1 MNSRKKLTILMMACL
16 LLLFGCGKSEK
27 GNTKSDAAQ
36 ALDEKI
42 QSIGT
47 VSLESGSLI
56 ADIEN
61 DYMKLTDKEKT
72 QLEYYQSYVTAKEA
86 YEKLVKEQKE
96 QEEKQEAMITEIE
109 NLLKDKKTTEAR
121 DKINSIQDADIKADM
136 QKKLKEK
143 CYCDIDLM
151 KFNDVVSIK
160 SDKSKEDDDEGDRRF
175 SYYYYNIWSDIKSA
189 FNDYNLYLN
198 ANCDKTDS
206 QNELATSYH
215 YNLDGKEITIML
227 YDVAVNGVYLLQITY
242 DK

>member
-86 YEKLVKEQKE
+86 YEKLVKEQK
-96 QEEKQEAMITEIE
+96 
-109 NLLKDKKTTEAR
+109 
-121 DKINSIQDADIKADM
+121 
-136 QKKLKEK
+136 
-143 CYCDIDLM
+143 
-151 KFNDVVSIK
+151 
-160 SDKSKEDDDEGDRRF
+160 
-175 SYYYYNIWSDIKSA
+175 
-189 FNDYNLYLN
+189 
-198 ANCDKTDS
+198 
-206 QNELATSYH
+206 
-215 YNLDGKEITIML
+215 
-227 YDVAVNGVYLLQITY
+227 
-242 DK
+242 